1 MGFFLS
7 LESFYI
13 EKTNT
18 ISVKLAILVLIG
30 QLVSTVV
37 VVGMYH
43 AKMKLNQE
51 AQNYSRNLGCTLSTS
66 LKRARVKLL
75 S

>member
-1 MGFFLS
+1 MS

-37 VVGMYH
+37 VVGMYQV
-43 AKMKLNQE
+43 KMKLNQE
-51 AQNYSRNLGCTLSTS
+51 IATAAGAGHMWRKIILVT
-66 LKRARVKLL
+66 
-75 S
+75 